1 MKKLICLFLT
11 ISMLFLFVSCNQSED
26 TGNSQSEKKVYTAS
40 ADEAGY
46 PYPIVQ
52 NWEESNN
59 ATGARFDMTLK
70 EYTEKF
76 NEMYNSLGGGSQ
88 QIDFSQWQLQSEG
101 QLDENG
107 VAYDYYY
114 YADDMVVLTAT
125 VEQDTDKIMNLG
137 CGTTVSVFINEENAQ
152 YQTVIL
158 AMTGIMACVAGNYPV
173 DNVTFFS
180 NLFVDTITENNNSF
194 WYNNCIYLL
203 NVEEGE
209 TDDESTML
217 FRIVAASDNIEKDWN
232 LVNYKTYK
240 EEDTT
245 PQILQEETTIPVLE
259 VQQETETSS
268 AEETT
273 QETN

>member
-273 QETN
+273 PL

>member
-26 TGNSQSEKKVYTAS
+26 TGNSHSEKKVYTAS

-88 QIDFSQWQLQSEG
+88 QIDFSQWQLQSKG

>member
-1 MKKLICLFLT
+1 MKKLICVILI
-11 ISMLFLFVSCNQSED
+11 ISVLFLFASCNQSE
-26 TGNSQSEKKVYTAS
+26 GENGSQAGKKEYTAS

-46 PYPIVQ
+46 PNPLLQ

-59 ATGARFDMTLK
+59 ATGARFNMTLK

-88 QIDFSQWQLQSEG
+88 QIDFSGWQLQSEG
-101 QLDENG
+101 QIDESG

-114 YADDMVVLTAT
+114 YSDDMVVLTAT
-125 VEQDTDKIMNLG
+125 VEQKTGKIINLG
-137 CGTTVSVFINEENAQ
+137 CGTTVSVFIDEKNTQ
-152 YQTVIL
+152 YQSVIL

-180 NLFVDTITENNNSF
+180 NLYINTIAENNNSF

-217 FRIVAASDNIEKDWN
+217 FRIVAASENIEKDWN
-232 LVNYKTYK
+232 LVNYKTYM
-240 EEDTT
+240 EENTT
-245 PQILQEETTIPVLE
+245 PPSSQEETTNPVLNL
-259 VQQETETSS
+259 QQETK
-268 AEETT
+268 ANFPEEK
-273 QETN
+273 N